1 MCSDFKEAF
10 KERSYVFVLVIF
22 SMLDGA
28 FISFASVLSVL
39 FGFYEVNGQPVYGTG
54 VIAIYGASTAIF
66 GVVASL
72 VVSVKL

>member
-1 MCSDFKEAF
+1 M
-10 KERSYVFVLVIF
+10 FVLVIF

-39 FGFYEVNGQPVYGTG
+39 FGFYKVNGQPVYGTG